1 MEFAWD
7 ERKASANAK
16 KHRVS
21 FHEAA
26 TAFGILWQL
35 LSMTLGIQRPS
46 TASSVWIVRLR
57 SSPGCITHRSRANDT
72 DHQRAPPDAAGKR
85 DL

>member
-46 TASSVWIVRLR
+46 TAFFRLDCPAQVI
-57 SSPGCITHRSRANDT
+57 SWLYHTPIE
-72 DHQRAPPDAAGKR
+72 GKR
-85 DL
+85 HGSSARAA